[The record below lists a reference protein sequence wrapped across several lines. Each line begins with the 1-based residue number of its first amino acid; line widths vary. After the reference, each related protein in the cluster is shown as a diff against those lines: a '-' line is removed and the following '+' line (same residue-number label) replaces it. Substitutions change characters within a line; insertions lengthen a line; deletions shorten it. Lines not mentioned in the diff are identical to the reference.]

1 MQWSSLE
8 NTKGQFIPAELKQK
22 SFDLGLEG

>member
-8 NTKGQFIPAELKQK
+8 NTKEQFVAAKLKQK